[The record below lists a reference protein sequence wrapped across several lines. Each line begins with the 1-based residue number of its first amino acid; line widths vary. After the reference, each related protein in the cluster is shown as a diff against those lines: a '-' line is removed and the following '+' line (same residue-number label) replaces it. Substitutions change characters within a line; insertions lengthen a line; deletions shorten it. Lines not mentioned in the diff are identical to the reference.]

1 MPAGTL
7 YVIATPL
14 GHLGDLSERVV
25 ETLRSVPIIAAEDTR
40 HSRRLLNVIDA
51 RPRRMLSY
59 HGHSDDRR
67 EALLIELLQAGEDVA
82 LITDAGTPAVSDPG
96 FKVVAAAHEA
106 GIRVVPIPGPSAVAT
121 ALSAGGLPGDR
132 YLFLG
137 FPPRKGRER
146 REFLTEA
153 AASRWTVV
161 MFEAANRLVALLDDL
176 VELTDA
182 SRTAVVCRELTKL
195 HEEIRRGGLSILA
208 DHYRER
214 PPQGEVTL
222 LLAPASDPV
231 EGAQAASAEEIQ
243 SAIHQWLEAGE
254 SRRAVAR
261 RVAESFGL
269 ARNEAYRIV
278 MES

>member
-40 HSRRLLNVIDA
+40 HSRRLLNVIEA
-51 RPRRMLSY
+51 KPRRLVSY
-59 HGHSDDRR
+59 HGYSDERR
-67 EALLIELLQAGEDVA
+67 ESLLLELLQGGEDVA
-82 LITDAGTPAVSDPG
+82 LVTDAGTPAVSDPG

-106 GIRVVPIPGPSAVAT
+106 GIKVVPIPGPSAVAT
-121 ALSAGGLPGDR
+121 ALSAGGLPADR

-146 REFLTEA
+146 RDFLQDA
-153 AASRWTVV
+153 IASRWTVV
-161 MFEAANRLVALLDDL
+161 MFEAANRLVALLEDL
-176 VELTDA
+176 MAMAAPTRV
-182 SRTAVVCRELTKL
+182 AVVCRELTKL
-195 HEEIRRGGLSILA
+195 HEEIRRASLSNLA

-222 LLAPASDPV
+222 LLAPASERVSGPH
-231 EGAQAASAEEIQ
+231 AASADEIR
-243 SAIHQWLEAGE
+243 SAVREWLDAGE

-261 RVAESFGL
+261 KVAEAFGL